1 MALPGF
7 SCQSKAEPQTKRWA
21 GGQTKCDKSSRNTTL
36 KCRGADWVEW
46 ANANWNPANIYI
58 YLKHFYKNIRLSQF
72 VTFFR
77 LRLNCIKNQFAEPS
91 WEFDFL

>member
-46 ANANWNPANIYI
+46 ANANWNPAN
-58 YLKHFYKNIRLSQF
+58 K
-72 VTFFR
+72 
-77 LRLNCIKNQFAEPS
+77 
-91 WEFDFL
+91 